1 MYVQTGSVR
10 NKGIELSLGYHN
22 TWNNNFS
29 WSSNFTFSANK
40 NEILELMENYEN
52 PITHEKITLERLDV
66 GGLGY
71 ARFVLKKE
79 VVWEISTQ
87 QPNFNKITME
97 IYL

>member
-1 MYVQTGSVR
+1 
-10 NKGIELSLGYHN
+10 
-22 TWNNNFS
+22 
-29 WSSNFTFSANK
+29 
-40 NEILELMENYEN
+40 MENYEN

>member
-1 MYVQTGSVR
+1 M
-10 NKGIELSLGYHN
+10 
-22 TWNNNFS
+22 
-29 WSSNFTFSANK
+29 
-40 NEILELMENYEN
+40 EIMKIQLLMR
-52 PITHEKITLERLDV
+52 KITLERLDV